1 MAVHFEASELAQRR
15 EAACA
20 AMKEQGLD
28 ALLMFRQ
35 ESMYYLTGYDTFG
48 FCFFQCLV
56 MDQSGRLSLLTRA
69 PDLLQAKLTSVIKD
83 IRIWVD
89 LPDASPAD
97 QLLDVLADF
106 GLKGKR
112 LGVEYDSYGL
122 TAANGKKVDAA
133 LEGWA
138 ALEDASGLVSAL
150 RLVKSEAEL
159 AYVRR
164 AAELADDGFD
174 RAREMTSAGADEGA
188 ILAAMQG
195 AVFEGGGDYP
205 GNEFIIGSG
214 PEALLCRHKSGRRK
228 LDAQDQLTLEWA
240 GTFRHYHAAMMRTFV
255 TGGPPQRQ
263 RDMHAAA
270 HDALLAVQD
279 ALRPGATFGDGF
291 DAHAR
296 VLDAAGLK
304 AHRMNACGYSQGA
317 VFTPTWMDPP
327 MMYHG
332 NPAEVRPGMVIFCHM
347 IIFDASAGL
356 AMTLGETV
364 LITAAGSE
372 RLSRSPL
379 DLVQG

>member
-15 EAACA
+15 AAAGA
-20 AMKEQGLD
+20 AMAEQNLD

-35 ESMYYLTGYDTFG
+35 ESMYHLTGYDTFG

-56 MDQSGRLSLLTRA
+56 MDRDGRVALLTRA

-112 LGVEYDSYGL
+112 LGVEYDTYGL
-122 TAANGKKVDAA
+122 TALNGKKVDAA

-138 ALEDASGLVSAL
+138 ELTDASGLVSAL
-150 RLVKSEAEL
+150 RVVKSPAEI
-159 AYVRR
+159 ACVRR

-174 RAREMTSAGADEGA
+174 RARELTRPGADEGA

-214 PEALLCRHKSGRRK
+214 PEALLCRYKSGRRK
-228 LDAQDQLTLEWA
+228 LDPQDQLTLEWA
-240 GTFRHYHAAMMRTFV
+240 GAFHHYHAAMMRTFV
-255 TGGPPQRQ
+255 TGNPPQRQ

-296 VLDAAGLK
+296 TLDEAGLK
-304 AHRMNACGYSQGA
+304 AHRMNACGYSLGA
-317 VFTPTWMDPP
+317 TFAPTWMDPP
-327 MMYHG
+327 MMYRG
-332 NPAEVRPGMVIFCHM
+332 NPTEVRAGMVIFCHM
-347 IIFDASAGL
+347 IIFDAAAGL

-364 LITAAGSE
+364 LIGDGGAE